1 MFTQYSGK
9 DIEGM
14 EDIVNK
20 RFSEWTNYI
29 DQHWTS
35 YPGEIKKFDI
45 ARSIQY
51 LTTDLI
57 AHLCFGQPMGFVEKH
72 EDVHGFLKT
81 LESRLPI
88 AEQFSV
94 MVEVFTLLSTLSR
107 IPWIKRLLIPQNTD
121 TSGVGKILGVCFC

>member
-1 MFTQYSGK
+1 MCTQYSGK

-14 EDIVNK
+14 EDIINK
-20 RFSEWTNYI
+20 RFSEWTSYI

-35 YPGEIKKFDI
+35 YPGTIKKFDI
-45 ARSIQY
+45 ARSVQY

-57 AHLCFGQPMGFVEKH
+57 SHLCFGQPMGFVENH
-72 EDVHGFLKT
+72 EDVHSFLKT

-94 MVEVFTLLSTLSR
+94 MVEFFTLLSMLSL

-121 TSGVGKILGVCFC
+121 TSGVGKILGVCSC